1 MFGIGITELV
11 VILVVIVVIVI
22 IAGVI
27 VLAVRAGGRPSATLA
42 WRTPGFLPPV
52 PEHIQGRIRELA
64 AEGRKID
71 AIRLLRQ
78 ETGLRLK
85 EAKTITEAIAAGR
98 FVPTP
103 PDRPGAADLATR
115 VLELKAAG
123 NTEQAIHL
131 VRGETGMSHEQA
143 EAFVSL
149 I

>member
-1 MFGIGITELV
+1 MLGIGITELV
-11 VILVVIVVIVI
+11 VFLIVIGI

-27 VLAVRAGGRPSATLA
+27 VLAIRAGARPSTTLA

-52 PEHIQGRIRELA
+52 PEHIQGRIRELT
-64 AEGRKID
+64 AEGRKI
-71 AIRLLRQ
+71 AAVRLLRQ

-85 EAKTITEAIAAGR
+85 EAKTITDAIAAGR

-115 VLELKAAG
+115 VHELKAAG
-123 NTEQAIHL
+123 NIEQAIHL